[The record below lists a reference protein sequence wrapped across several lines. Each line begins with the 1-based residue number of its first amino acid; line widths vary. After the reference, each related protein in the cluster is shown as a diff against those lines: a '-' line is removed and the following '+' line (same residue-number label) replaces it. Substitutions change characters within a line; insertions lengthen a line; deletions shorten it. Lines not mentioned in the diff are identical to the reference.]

1 MIENVIYSC
10 REKIFVLL
18 CNGIHRHVSVRQLF
32 LWSAQSADQLTHHV
46 TIHVISRVT
55 TLTRKPFSMK
65 CTPPS
70 GRNLCDTARENTNI
84 YETYHFP
91 PRKSVKH

>member
-1 MIENVIYSC
+1 MSYVVAERRFSYCYVMVFIGMY
-10 REKIFVLL
+10 L
-18 CNGIHRHVSVRQLF
+18 SVNCF
-32 LWSAQSADQLTHHV
+32 YGADQLTHHV
-46 TIHVISRVT
+46 TLHVISRVT